1 LKRGVMG
8 TFHHVSEQRLDR
20 YVDEFTFCYNRRD
33 VSDEERAVMA
43 VRGIEGKR
51 LVYKDTIK
59 KAG

>member
-1 LKRGVMG
+1 MG